1 MKKVISITLSVL
13 LLLIAFQQTLL
24 LIHYNLNKD
33 YIEKIYCVNKENKQL
48 HCHGKCHLNKSI
60 EKTSET
66 TDKVLNLKSIEII
79 PIAPIALE
87 IPYFPEDELPPFFFK
102 EQLLTHKTINKQ
114 MRPPIA

>member
-24 LIHYNLNKD
+24 LIHYNL
-33 YIEKIYCVNKENKQL
+33 NKQL

-66 TDKVLNLKSIEII
+66 TDKVLNLKSIELI

>member
-60 EKTSET
+60 
-66 TDKVLNLKSIEII
+66 
-79 PIAPIALE
+79 
-87 IPYFPEDELPPFFFK
+87 
-102 EQLLTHKTINKQ
+102 
-114 MRPPIA
+114 